1 MNTRLGIRGIHIE
14 KWIILAVLLSC
25 LTPRFLTLM
34 KVNVGFNMSYYS
46 IVVIL
51 IFCLSTSFSK
61 VHIKKGINRIFL
73 PILLIIVL
81 FDILRTNDIT
91 GWTQYFFYILICNFM
106 MVLLCKYKSKEM
118 YDSIARVL
126 SVAVAIHILIGVY
139 EVTVHSYLF
148 EVGGFSSRLF
158 GKVAVSIFYN
168 PNDYSMF
175 IATMF
180 PFVVYSAVRTVK
192 KSSKFIYI
200 GLSVL
205 CVLML
210 LVTSSRAAILGLIA
224 SLITLGALIFKKN
237 KYKLPLIF
245 IVFILLFS
253 YLVVPGINSFINQTI
268 TNSSIDTATTSDI
281 IRINLLRNGIYFLK
295 QTHWLG
301 VGAGNLKLWLENKSI
316 YNIAQILYM
325 HNWYMEIFVTFGVVV
340 FILYIIF
347 HVNIFISLIK
357 KINNK
362 DEEFVRAIAF
372 FSSFVIF
379 SITSIS
385 SSSNIYS
392 EWFWM
397 YIAMCISYIDFV
409 SIKNKNI
416 CNSNEFY
423 IIREEL

>member
-1 MNTRLGIRGIHIE
+1 
-14 KWIILAVLLSC
+14 
-25 LTPRFLTLM
+25 
-34 KVNVGFNMSYYS
+34 
-46 IVVIL
+46 
-51 IFCLSTSFSK
+51 
-61 VHIKKGINRIFL
+61 
-73 PILLIIVL
+73 
-81 FDILRTNDIT
+81 
-91 GWTQYFFYILICNFM
+91 
-106 MVLLCKYKSKEM
+106 
-118 YDSIARVL
+118 
-126 SVAVAIHILIGVY
+126 
-139 EVTVHSYLF
+139 
-148 EVGGFSSRLF
+148 
-158 GKVAVSIFYN
+158 
-168 PNDYSMF
+168 
-175 IATMF
+175 
-180 PFVVYSAVRTVK
+180 
-192 KSSKFIYI
+192 
-200 GLSVL
+200 
-205 CVLML
+205 ML

-253 YLVVPGINSFINQTI
+253 YLVVPGINRFVNQTI

-295 QTHWLG
+295 QTHWLV